1 MSIIVRLEDFLGFTW
16 APSLSHVIH
25 PLPQLKL
32 LSPKYCT
39 YHRLLSAADNRWKD
53 TLSER
58 CCKLSS
64 LLEELG
70 HSQECSLTAYL
81 ETQFFSRSLWRA
93 VFIFLRGGPMWSQTF
108 FASLFLRFW
117 NRQQRGLQKA
127 ELLSYIFR
135 SLLSLFNCIED
146 LNWRR
151 LFKTILLLSSHW
163 LMMISLADETSSLF
177 YKSLYEL
184 ELIIS
189 LKFCVLHSPLLCRL
203 DIAWTPFSCMLHTG
217 QG

>member
-16 APSLSHVIH
+16 APSLSHAIH

-64 LLEELG
+64 LLEEWG

-93 VFIFLRGGPMWSQTF
+93 VFIFSHCGPMWSQTF
-108 FASLFLRFW
+108 FASLFLRLW
-117 NRQQRGLQKA
+117 KSSTAWIAKGWTSQLH
-127 ELLSYIFR
+127 LSF
-135 SLLSLFNCIED
+135 SSFPLHCIED

-151 LFKTILLLSSHW
+151 LFKTILLLSYHW
-163 LMMISLADETSSLF
+163 LMIVSVADETSSLF
-177 YKSLYEL
+177 YN
-184 ELIIS
+184 
-189 LKFCVLHSPLLCRL
+189 RL
-203 DIAWTPFSCMLHTG
+203 FTKWN
-217 QG
+217 